1 MWVASLES
9 SDIYSA
15 TFLSCSR
22 DANIPLDV
30 TVETSLLMPKSVPLS
45 IFSCDFMQSAKTSWI
60 RFSTLARSPHGV
72 TAYSDAMGEWPK
84 NVASFI
90 VYIQLFLA

>member
-1 MWVASLES
+1 
-9 SDIYSA
+9 
-15 TFLSCSR
+15 
-22 DANIPLDV
+22 
-30 TVETSLLMPKSVPLS
+30 
-45 IFSCDFMQSAKTSWI
+45 MQSAKTSWI

-90 VYIQLFLA
+90 VYIQLFLAWPPTPAYVMGFPCQLIFLFH